1 MKRKIYLTET
11 QLNLVV
17 NRIIKENELEEGIFD
32 SISNVYQGIKGFW
45 RGEGYDFFKYLNSL
59 KNMAKD
65 LRKLDQPNVKIM
77 TKLTD
82 LKNKITSSTMPQ
94 EKKGQLVFE
103 IDKALKNF
111 EEYSKHIEKLEDVAN
126 QRLQGIR
133 TYSEKPEFGLEEPTT
148 QDNKL
153 TQNSIKDIKIPQPP
167 STEKQIKPMP

>member
-32 SISNVYQGIKGFW
+32 SISNVYQGVKGFW

-65 LRKLDQPNVKIM
+65 LRKLDQPNLKIM
-77 TKLTD
+77 NKLTD

-111 EEYSKHIEKLEDVAN
+111 EEYSKHIEKLEDVAS
-126 QRLQGIR
+126 QRLQGIK
-133 TYSEKPEFGLEEPTT
+133 TYSGKPEFGLEEPKT
-148 QDNKL
+148 QDMTITEPSNTDKKL
-153 TQNSIKDIKIPQPP
+153 PKVQ
-167 STEKQIKPMP
+167 PMP

>member
-1 MKRKIYLTET
+1 
-11 QLNLVV
+11 
-17 NRIIKENELEEGIFD
+17 
-32 SISNVYQGIKGFW
+32 
-45 RGEGYDFFKYLNSL
+45 
-59 KNMAKD
+59 
-65 LRKLDQPNVKIM
+65 M

>member
-1 MKRKIYLTET
+1 MKRKIYLTES
-11 QLNLVV
+11 QMNLVV
-17 NRIIKENELEEGIFD
+17 NRIIKTNELQEGIFD
-32 SISNVYQGIKGFW
+32 SISNVYQGIKGVW

-82 LKNKITSSTMPQ
+82 LKNKITSSTIPQ

-111 EEYSKHIEKLEDVAN
+111 EEYSKHIEKLEDVAS
-126 QRLQGIR
+126 QRLKGIK
-133 TYSEKPEFGLEEPTT
+133 TYSDKPEFGLDQPNI
-148 QDNKL
+148 QDTKL
-153 TQNSIKDIKIPQPP
+153 TQSNVNDIKIPN
-167 STEKQIKPMP
+167 TEKQITPMP